1 MQYLCTMCKQLA
13 VRPEYICK
21 VCVCV
26 CAHLCIHPVDDIC
39 IYRL

>member
-26 CAHLCIHPVDDIC
+26 CPFM
-39 IYRL
+39 YSSSR